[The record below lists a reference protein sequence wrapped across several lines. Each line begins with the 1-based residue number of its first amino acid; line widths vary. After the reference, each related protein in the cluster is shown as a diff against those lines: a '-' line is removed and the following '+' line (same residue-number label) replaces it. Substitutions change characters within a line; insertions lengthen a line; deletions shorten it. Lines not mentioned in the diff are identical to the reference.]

1 MMVDRFGNRSARRY
15 VCRMRPLL
23 LSLFLVA
30 CAGPGQDTLA
40 KTPTA
45 TTRRT
50 PSLAPP
56 SNNADKDRYQLNE
69 QFEEM
74 RDAQQAHREASH
86 ESAPP
91 PPAPVPAAT
100 GSGAPGSPAPGATPP
115 VKKRG
120 PAEQAPPS
128 PTK

>member
-1 MMVDRFGNRSARRY
+1 
-15 VCRMRPLL
+15 MRPFF

-74 RDAQQAHREASH
+74 RDAEQAHREASH
-86 ESAPP
+86 ESAP

-100 GSGAPGSPAPGATPP
+100 GSGAPGSPTPP

-120 PAEQAPPS
+120 PAEQAPAPPRS
-128 PTK
+128 TTK